1 MPSKHYTKVQEELFC
16 LTPEHLRGCGNISNT
31 SIHTCEDFIEGDV
44 FHLFEWKYTIKGVQK
59 YSLWVRVE
67 TDDDDFDLK
76 RLETSYIRNNM
87 DEIRYIWKV
96 DREQHRRKQMEK
108 DEEKKKEKMLE
119 KKKKQLAKL
128 QAEIAELEN

>member
-1 MPSKHYTKVQEELFC
+1 MVEDELSLLMGGC
-16 LTPEHLRGCGNISNT
+16 RGGNVSN
-31 SIHTCEDFIEGDV
+31 HTIWTCDEFLEGDV
-44 FHLFEWKYTIKGVQK
+44 FHLNDWKFTIKSVQK

-76 RLETSYIRNNM
+76 RLESHYLRNNL
-87 DEIRYIWKV
+87 DKVRYIWKV
-96 DREQHRRKQMEK
+96 DRQQHRRKQMEK

-128 QAEIAELEN
+128 QEEIAELEN

>member
-1 MPSKHYTKVQEELFC
+1 M
-16 LTPEHLRGCGNISNT
+16 
-31 SIHTCEDFIEGDV
+31 
-44 FHLFEWKYTIKGVQK
+44 
-59 YSLWVRVE
+59 

-76 RLETSYIRNNM
+76 RLESQYLRNNL
-87 DEIRYIWKV
+87 DKIRYIWKV
-96 DREQHRRKQMEK
+96 DRQQHRRKQMEK